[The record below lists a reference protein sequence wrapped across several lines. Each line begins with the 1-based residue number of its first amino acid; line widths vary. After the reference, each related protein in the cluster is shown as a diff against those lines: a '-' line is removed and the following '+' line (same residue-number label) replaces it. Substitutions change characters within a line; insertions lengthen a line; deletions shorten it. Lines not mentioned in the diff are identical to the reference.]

1 MRSTHSFGF
10 LWPLFAGAAVTFAAC
25 NCGGPS
31 APCQSDRDCGGNL
44 VCLQT
49 QTCATKCTSDAECAN
64 GTCSASGGC
73 VPTGSCGA
81 NDDCAANQA
90 CVAPG
95 TCAQRCTT
103 ATDCGAGQAC
113 LQNKTCSSAC
123 TTTAQCKAGEK
134 CSAAGGCVPDTGC
147 GSNADCTGGQLCDT
161 LGKCV
166 GDCRQGRCNPGA
178 YCTSYGQCI
187 ATNNPDGGAPTCG
200 GELFQAAKVNSNMLI
215 AFDRSGSMSDQIN
228 GVSKWNI
235 AKSAINQVAQQ
246 YQSQIQFGLMIFP
259 AGGTT
264 STQCVP
270 LQPPSVT
277 VGPNTAGAIGTA
289 LDAGQPG
296 GRTPIGGVLTAAGQ
310 VAELLDASRANYVML
325 VTDGMETCNGNG
337 VQAATDNLQQRRIR
351 TFVVGFGAD
360 VDPQNLSD
368 IATAGGTPRPGTPRY
383 YQADDAA
390 GLAAAFS
397 QIAQGALGCEFKLAA
412 APPDPSKLYI
422 YVNGVL
428 QNRDPGHANGWDY
441 DPATLRITFYGGL
454 CNLVATDP
462 SAKVSIVYGC
472 RDDSLIEQDKQDGG
486 ARLPN
491 GSACTQ
497 NLDCANGLCSSG
509 LCGQPVGTPCTTP
522 GQCASQVC
530 TNGFC
535 APGIN

>member
-1 MRSTHSFGF
+1 MSAARSFRY

-25 NCGGPS
+25 QCGGTN
-31 APCQSDRDCGGNL
+31 APCQSDRDCSTEL

-49 QTCATKCTSDAECAN
+49 QLCAPKCTTDASCS
-64 GTCSASGGC
+64 GGKCSASGGC
-73 VPTGSCGA
+73 IPTGTCGDNA
-81 NDDCAANQA
+81 DCATNEA

-95 TCAQRCTT
+95 TCEKRCVA
-103 ATDCGAGQAC
+103 ATDCGAGQTC
-113 LQNKTCSSAC
+113 LQNHTCAPQCSG
-123 TTTAQCKAGEK
+123 TTGCAAGEK

-147 GSNADCTGGQLCDT
+147 GNNADCAGGMICDS

-166 GDCRQGRCNPGA
+166 SDCRQGKCNPGA
-178 YCTSYGQCI
+178 YCTPAGQCI
-187 ATNNPDGGAPTCG
+187 ATNNPDGGAPECG

-215 AFDRSGSMSDQIN
+215 AFDRSGSMDDPIN

-235 AKSAINQVAQQ
+235 AKTAINQVAQQ

-259 AGGTT
+259 QGSTNA
-264 STQCVP
+264 TQCVP
-270 LQPPSVT
+270 APVAVT
-277 VGPNTAGAIGTA
+277 VGPNTATAIGTA
-289 LDAGQPG
+289 LDAGNPG
-296 GRTPIGGVLTAAGQ
+296 GRTPIGGVLQSAGM
-310 VAELLDASRANYVML
+310 VTELQDASRANYVML

-368 IATAGGTPRPGTPRY
+368 IATAGGTPRPGTPKY

-390 GLAAAFS
+390 GLVAAFQS
-397 QIAQGALGCEFKLAA
+397 IAQGALGCEFKLTT
-412 APPDPSKLYI
+412 APPDINKMFI

-428 QNRDPGHANGWDY
+428 QNRDVQHANGWDY
-441 DPATLRITFYGGL
+441 DPATTRVTFYGGL
-454 CNLVATDP
+454 CTLVATDP

-472 RDDSLIEQDKQDGG
+472 RDDTLIEQDRPDGG

-497 NLDCANGLCSSG
+497 NLDCANGLCSNG
-509 LCGQPVGTPCTTP
+509 LCGLPFGAPCTTP

-530 TNGFC
+530 TNGAC
-535 APGIN
+535 ASGIN